1 MAEVESESKKVR
13 KLKKE
18 VSLENNIVTI
28 KVIDGQAG
36 AVAYSPNDLSDDMKK
51 RLLLA
56 GLSHKLGDAASSVRG
71 VEAEK
76 AIARVW
82 DGLKKGEWSTR
93 GPAQPKIAL
102 SEIAGNLASLTPAQ
116 QKKAMETLEALGIAL
131 PEAA

>member
-1 MAEVESESKKVR
+1 MAEKVR

-18 VSLENNIVTI
+18 VSLENNTVTI
-28 KVIDGQAG
+28 EAIDGKDG
-36 AVAYSPNDLSDDMKK
+36 AITYSPDDLSEDMKK

-56 GLSHKLGDAASSVRG
+56 GLSHKLGDAASAVRG

-82 DGLKKGEWSTR
+82 EGLKKGEWSTR

-102 SEIAGNLASLTPAQ
+102 SEIAGNLNS
-116 QKKAMETLEALGIAL
+116 L
-131 PEAA
+131 PEAQKKKALETLKKLGIQLPGEEAA